1 MVPPAPRECN
11 PPAHRANATRPR
23 ASHCVK
29 GGFKEWVDGGP
40 VCEVGAD
47 RWEEG
52 EGKGGV

>member
-11 PPAHRANATRPR
+11 QPAHRANATSPR
-23 ASHCVK
+23 ASHCVE

-40 VCEVGAD
+40 VCEVWAD
-47 RWEEG
+47 RWAEG